1 MTTQPRPELC
11 AEVAANLA
19 EILDGTAS
27 APLYEHLAECDT
39 CRDAR
44 HDAEQARAL
53 AVAAGADHQPA
64 SELEERVLA
73 ALEREQEQTAPHGR
87 RGREQGEPK
96 QAEPKQAEPKQAE
109 PKQAEL
115 DLGKQRRSDRRIT
128 GAVLLL
134 VAAAAVVVAFRGV
147 KPEPRGAS
155 RGWSATL
162 ERAVSAG
169 GGARVLAC
177 AVDGTACRDLAAGA
191 AVPADARVKTDATT
205 RAELR
210 FADGSVL
217 TLDHDTDLALTGERR
232 VRLASG
238 ALVADIAHAES
249 EARVDVPVGSVTVH
263 GTKFALR
270 ARADAAT
277 VDVSRG
283 VVTLADRSEHRV
295 RVNEGETGRLE
306 AGSTPSVGFSSALG
320 ETFGWSDETFE
331 AERSEAATARG
342 LGELHA
348 KKPGQ
353 TEERSNA
360 VTLASHRVRVRIAG
374 AVARTEIEEV
384 FENTTGDVLEG
395 IYRFP
400 LPPGAQLERLALD
413 VDGKLE
419 EGAFVDRD
427 RAAAIFRGAIVN
439 AAPKAPRPLD
449 DIVWVPGPWRDPA
462 LLEWQRG
469 GRFELHV
476 FPIPKHGSRRVVL
489 AYTEVVNPSGDRR
502 RYTYPLAYDP
512 SGTTRVRDFSL
523 DVEVRGH
530 DAALGVRPSGYAL
543 ERAPSSAGVS
553 AFRFAAS
560 DFVPAG
566 NLELEYALPRAASE
580 LTAWAYYGGRAAST
594 KPSGAKAGANK
605 SGSGMNELATAG
617 GDETAPYVALALRPR
632 WPAPEHAGGDAVA
645 IVVDASRS
653 MLGEAYERAS
663 ELAAR
668 IVRELAA
675 SDRVVVLACGVD
687 CEKLPGGERAPSAA
701 TAAEV
706 RRFLRG
712 VVPEDASDLVG
723 SVERAL
729 ASIDAADG
737 RSRRVIY
744 LGDGAPTV
752 GEVRPG
758 SIERAVARYAS
769 RAQASVVAVGV
780 GSDADPLTLGA
791 LARGGGGV
799 LLPYAPGSTSAEMAY
814 AVLAASH
821 GSALAHVE
829 VELPAGLYAV
839 APAELPSI
847 PAGGEAIVLARM
859 DNFETRGD
867 VVLRGTVGGKA
878 FERRYPVELRASESA
893 GNAFVPRRDAAARL
907 AVLERDGSPAAKT
920 ESIALSTRFN
930 VASRYTS
937 LLVLESEAMLSA
949 FGLDR
954 ATSRPAFTGED
965 EADATSGADD
975 EAAGDDAEQAGAEL
989 DKSTPATGGPGAGL
1003 AALESSAK
1011 RASSAPKPKSERGAG
1026 SGNEALDG
1034 LSSRSFAAPPAPR
1047 AMLPAPAATVAAP
1060 EPARERK
1067 SADVLL
1073 DEPDEPFVRRE
1084 QPLRRYVPMRRVW
1097 ERRGEFFPERRV
1109 PSAANADAVELAE
1122 RDAREHENRRDAVK
1136 KLFTLLLQAGELER
1150 AALVAERWSDKE
1162 PLDPE
1167 ALTARADVL
1176 AASGERARATRVLG
1190 SVLDARPGDVGA
1202 LKRLARLERWAGR
1215 PALGCRFSI
1224 AGAEVRSADAALLAE
1239 AVLCARET
1247 QDVPAADELLSAAPA
1262 STRDAAER
1270 LLALPPPDEAALRG
1284 DLRVVA
1290 SWHDDVDLDFALVDP
1305 DGHRVS
1311 WLGAPTRGVI
1321 TARAV
1326 TSHGEE
1332 ALALSGGKPG
1342 EYALEV
1348 VRSGG
1353 AGTVRGELTVTAA
1366 GTTRRVPF
1374 SLDGGHARLGIV
1386 KISMHSRL
1394 VPL

>member
-1 MTTQPRPELC
+1 MTTQPQHELC
-11 AEVAANLA
+11 AEVTASLA
-19 EILDGTAS
+19 EILDGTARS
-27 APLYEHLAECDT
+27 PLYEHLAECDA

-44 HDAEQARAL
+44 HDAEQVRAL
-53 AVAAGADHQPA
+53 AAAAGADHQA
-64 SELEERVLA
+64 TSELEERVLA
-73 ALEREQEQTAPHGR
+73 ALDREQEQEQEDTPEHAPAGPDSPQGR
-87 RGREQGEPK
+87 QQAALK
-96 QAEPKQAEPKQAE
+96 QAAPSAS
-109 PKQAEL
+109 
-115 DLGKQRRSDRRIT
+115 KQRRTDRRVT

-134 VAAAAVVVAFRGV
+134 AAAAAVVVAFRGA
-147 KPEPRGAS
+147 KHEPRGGG

-162 ERAVSAG
+162 ERAVSARG
-169 GGARVLAC
+169 AARVLAC
-177 AVDGTACRDLAAGA
+177 AADGTACRTLAPGA

-217 TLDHDTDLALTGERR
+217 TLDHDTELALTGNRR
-232 VRLASG
+232 AQLATG
-238 ALVADIAHAES
+238 MLVADIAHGDT
-249 EARVDVPVGSVTVH
+249 EARVDVPVGTVTVH

-283 VVTLADRSEHRV
+283 VVTLADRNDHRV

-306 AGSTPSVGFSSALG
+306 PGSTPSVGFSSALG
-320 ETFGWSDETFE
+320 ETLGWSDETFE

-342 LGELHA
+342 LGELRA

-374 AVARTEIEEV
+374 AVARTEVEEV
-384 FENTTGDVLEG
+384 FENATNDVLEG

-400 LPPGAQLERLALD
+400 LPPGAQIERLALD
-413 VDGKLE
+413 VEGKLE
-419 EGAFVDRD
+419 EGAFVDRE

-439 AAPKAPRPLD
+439 AAPQAPRPLD

-512 SGTTRVRDFSL
+512 SGTTRVRNFAL

-530 DAALGVRPSGYAL
+530 DAELGVRASGYPLA
-543 ERAPSSAGVS
+543 RTPASAGVS
-553 AFRFAAS
+553 ALSFAAS

-566 NLELEYALPRAASE
+566 NLELEYALPGARSE
-580 LTAWAYYGGRAAST
+580 LTAWAYYDGRA
-594 KPSGAKAGANK
+594 SGTQRRGTGPAG
-605 SGSGMNELATAG
+605 ATAG
-617 GDETAPYVALALRPR
+617 GSSVNDVAAAGSDETAPYVALALRPR
-632 WPAPEHAGGDAVA
+632 LPVPEHEGGGVVA

-668 IVRELAA
+668 IVRELAV

-687 CEKLPGGERAPSAA
+687 CEKLPGGARTPSAA

-712 VVPEDASDLVG
+712 VVPEDASDMVG

-729 ASIDAADG
+729 ASIDSAGG
-737 RSRRVIY
+737 RARRVIY

-758 SIERAVARYAS
+758 SIERAVARYTS
-769 RAQASVVAVGV
+769 RTQASVIAVGV
-780 GSDADPLTLGA
+780 GSDADPATLGA

-799 LLPYAPGSTSAEMAY
+799 LLPYTPGRTSAEMAY
-814 AVLAASH
+814 AVLAASY

-839 APAELPSI
+839 APTVLPSI
-847 PAGGEAIVLARM
+847 PAGGETIVLARM
-859 DNFETRGD
+859 NNFETRGD

-878 FERRYPVELRASESA
+878 FEQRYPVELRASESA
-893 GNAFVPRRDAAARL
+893 GNAFVPRLYAAARL
-907 AVLERDGSPAAKT
+907 ADLERDGSSAAKT
-920 ESIALSTRFN
+920 EAIALSTRFK

-937 LLVLESEAMLSA
+937 LLVLESQAMLSA

-954 ATSRPAFTGED
+954 ATARAAFTGED
-965 EADATSGADD
+965 EADATSVAAD
-975 EAAGDDAEQAGAEL
+975 EAAGDDAARADAEL
-989 DKSTPATGGPGAGL
+989 DKAASASSGLGAGRG
-1003 AALESSAK
+1003 ALESSSKKAE
-1011 RASSAPKPKSERGAG
+1011 SAPKPKRARAAG
-1026 SGNEALDG
+1026 YGDDAFEG
-1034 LSSRSFAAPPAPR
+1034 QSSSPSFAAPPAP
-1047 AMLPAPAATVAAP
+1047 APLLPTPAATAAP
-1060 EPARERK
+1060 APVRERK
-1067 SADVLL
+1067 SSDLL
-1073 DEPDEPFVRRE
+1073 LEEPDEPFVRRE
-1084 QPLRRYVPMRRVW
+1084 RPQRRYIPMRRVW
-1097 ERRGEFFPERRV
+1097 DRQGEFFPDRRV
-1109 PSAANADAVELAE
+1109 PFVASSDAIELAE

-1150 AALVAERWSDKE
+1150 AALVAERWSGKE

-1190 SVLDARPGDVGA
+1190 SVLDARPGDVA
-1202 LKRLARLERWAGR
+1202 AMKRLARLERWAGR

-1224 AGAEVRSADAALLAE
+1224 AGAETRPADAALLAE
-1239 AVLCARET
+1239 AVRCARET
-1247 QDVPAADELLSAAPA
+1247 HDTPAADELLATAEA

-1270 LLALPPPDEAALRG
+1270 LLAAPRADDAALRG
-1284 DLRVVA
+1284 DLRIVA
-1290 SWHDDVDLDFALVDP
+1290 SWGDDVDLDFALIDP

-1321 TARAV
+1321 TARDV

-1348 VRSGG
+1348 VRSGSD
-1353 AGTVRGELTVTAA
+1353 GTVRGELTVTAA
-1366 GTTRRVPF
+1366 GMTRRVPF
-1374 SLDGGHARLGIV
+1374 SLDGARARLGVV